1 MGAIK
6 VSMLVGK
13 SEAGISFAGR
23 LHMLA
28 NQSLISIKITPLNK
42 FGVIFPWAKC
52 CLCWELIKLLQMN
65 GLECYIR
72 NDRSF
77 FMVQQIL

>member
-1 MGAIK
+1 M
-6 VSMLVGK
+6 SLLVGK
-13 SEAGISFAGR
+13 SAAGILFAGR
-23 LHMLA
+23 SHMMP
-28 NQSLISIKITPLNK
+28 NQSLISIEITPLNK
-42 FGVIFPWAKC
+42 FGVIFLWAKR
-52 CLCWELIKLLQMN
+52 CLHWELIKLSQMS